1 MKAFKKPVDNQKGMT
16 GLETAIILI
25 AFVTVASVFGYSVL
39 SAGLFSA
46 ERGKEGIY
54 NALKGAKTNLEIV
67 GSLTAESDNVTYSPL
82 TVIKKLRFSV
92 RNTIAGSPVDMT
104 PNDDQDLRH
113 NRCII
118 TLLTMYDHVE
128 NVQWTFNSVG
138 NDNGNTLMETGE
150 QFEILIDIY
159 NLTSTGCPLTRK
171 LQAGDTFTLY
181 VKPALGATIVIQ
193 RQLPP
198 GLIPFLDLH

>member
-1 MKAFKKPVDNQKGMT
+1 
-16 GLETAIILI
+16 
-25 AFVTVASVFGYSVL
+25 VASVFGYSIL
-39 SAGLFSA
+39 SSGLFSA

-67 GSLTAESDNVTYSPL
+67 GSLMAESDNVTYAPL
-82 TVIKKLRFSV
+82 TVVNKLRFSV
-92 RNTIAGSPVDMT
+92 RNTIAGAPVDMT
-104 PNDDQDLRH
+104 PNDIVDLRH

-118 TLLTMYDHVE
+118 TLLTINDHIE
-128 NVQWTFNSVG
+128 NVQWQFQSVG
-138 NDNGNTLMETGE
+138 NDNGNNLMETGE
-150 QFEILIDIY
+150 QFEIMIDIF
-159 NLTSTGCPLTRK
+159 NLTSAGCPLTRM

-198 GLIPFLDLH
+198 GLQPFMDLH